1 MEDNFRCKSTFCG
14 IFSYFGVVFIFLV
27 NDNDTLENDEEAHK
41 VVLYTISYF
50 LIFFICRGD
59 DVKITMVEED
69 VYNAMIPLNTMIMII
84 LTKLFCILTLIRIT
98 F

>member
-59 DVKITMVEED
+59 EVKITMVEED
-69 VYNAMIPLNTMIMII
+69 VYIQCNDTIEYDDHAYKVI
-84 LTKLFCILTLIRIT
+84 LYTYD
-98 F
+98 